1 MITEFWLDLARGPIF
16 QFSFALMMLGLLRH
30 AALTLM
36 CIRRIV
42 ARAGNPKVAYGTAL
56 RATLLWLFPFKKL
69 NNRITYSIT
78 SVIFH
83 IGLII
88 TPIFLAAHILLWQRG
103 IGLSWPGI
111 SNSTA
116 DVSTVITIVS
126 GIGLIIGRAASR
138 NSRAIS
144 RFQDFLLPILLIIP
158 FLSGLLAG
166 HPALN
171 PFSYQAT
178 MLIHVMSGN
187 LIFILIPFTKLAHAI
202 LLPATQLVSE
212 AAWHFPA
219 NSGVDVAL
227 ALQKEVQEV

>member
-1 MITEFWLDLARGPIF
+1 MDLWLDLMRGPIF
-16 QFSFALMMLGLLRH
+16 RFSFVLMILGLFRH
-30 AALTLM
+30 AILTGIG
-36 CIRRIV
+36 IRRIV
-42 ARAGNPKVAYGTAL
+42 ARAGNPAVSYKAAF

-69 NNRITYSIT
+69 NNRILYSIT

-88 TPIFLAAHILLWQRG
+88 TPIFLAAHILLWSRG

-111 SNSTA
+111 SENIA
-116 DVSTVITIVS
+116 DVLTIITIIS
-126 GIGLIIGRAASR
+126 GLGLLIGRAASR

-144 RFQDFLLPILLIIP
+144 RFQDFFLPVLLIIP

-166 HPALN
+166 HPTLN
-171 PFSYQAT
+171 PFSYQAM

-202 LLPATQLVSE
+202 LMPTTQLVSE

-219 NSGVDVAL
+219 GSGVDVAL